1 MFPWNPF
8 FQVSVGPKRRQN
20 ECKSQCEWKI
30 PRKQGLL
37 NTIASKQSNPIGG
50 KGYKDWA
57 KGQRHNPFPLL
68 TVSQKQ
74 QIRQS

>member
-8 FQVSVGPKRRQN
+8 FQVLGGPKRRQN
-20 ECKSQCEWKI
+20 ECKSQWEWKI

-68 TVSQKQ
+68 RVSHKQ